1 MKNIHEIDE
10 TRNIVEDFLRIK
22 GMPSMTT
29 AQRDA
34 LSADNGVIIYNTTT
48 NKFQGKENGSWVDLI

>member
-10 TRNIVEDFLRIK
+10 IRNIVEDFLCIK
-22 GMPSMTT
+22 GLPSMTT
-29 AQRDA
+29 TQRDA
-34 LSADNGVIIYNTTT
+34 LNADDGVIIYNTTT

>member
-1 MKNIHEIDE
+1 MNNIHEIDE

-34 LSADNGVIIYNTTT
+34 LSVDNGVIIYNTTT
-48 NKFQGKENGSWVDLI
+48 NKLQGKENGSWVDLI

>member
-29 AQRDA
+29 TQRDA

-48 NKFQGKENGSWVDLI
+48 GKLQGKQAGTWSDLV